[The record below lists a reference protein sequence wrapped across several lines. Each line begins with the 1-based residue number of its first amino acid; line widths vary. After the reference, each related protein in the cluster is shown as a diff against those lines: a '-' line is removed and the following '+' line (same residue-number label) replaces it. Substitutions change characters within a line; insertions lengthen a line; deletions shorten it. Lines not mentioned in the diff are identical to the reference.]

1 MAKKPW
7 ESKIFE
13 NKKDSGRQ
21 TSRKEKNSGL
31 LSTPLLTGLLSVF
44 FLIVVGILIVVFYTS
59 NGGSDEAK
67 ATSGFYRSS
76 QSKAKEEKE
85 AKTSKA
91 KSESDKKA
99 KSSKADAKKSKKK
112 AASKASKKEK
122 SKNSSAKASSSATS
136 SSETAMSSSTTVT
149 EETTPSTEPSTGG
162 QTIVVQ
168 AGEGAASIAARAGI
182 SIEQLQA
189 LNPQNMTMGYWYANP
204 GDQVNIN

>member
-13 NKKDSGRQ
+13 NKKDSGGQ
-21 TSRKEKNSGL
+21 TSRKEKNSGF

-76 QSKAKEEKE
+76 QSKVKEE
-85 AKTSKA
+85 
-91 KSESDKKA
+91 KKA
-99 KSSKADAKKSKKK
+99 KSSQDKSKADKKTSKKVKSSKADTKRSKKANAKKSSTQ
-112 AASKASKKEK
+112 ASGST
-122 SKNSSAKASSSATS
+122 ASSSN
-136 SSETAMSSSTTVT
+136 TAMSSSDVVT
-149 EETTPSTEPSTGG
+149 EETTPSTEVATSG

-168 AGEGAASIAARAGI
+168 PGEGAASIAARAGI
-182 SIEQLQA
+182 SIERLQA
-189 LNPQNMTMGYWYANP
+189 LNPQNMTLGYWYANP
-204 GDQVNIN
+204 GDQVNVN